1 MKKTRHACIV
11 ALSLFAALVAPLN
24 AGAQSAESVLID
36 DSDFLQALSPETH
49 RGVLLRQE
57 GRDNIMMV
65 GQAGLQPGIIELT
78 QQGQQNYAAASQY
91 AISQANHLDLFQAG
105 TENLSFT
112 VQAGESNTASI
123 EQSGADN
130 RSLVQ
135 QIGNDNSLVHQ
146 QMGDGLAMAVTQF
159 GGASAIIIQSPF

>member
-1 MKKTRHACIV
+1 MKKTSHACIV
-11 ALSLFAALVAPLN
+11 ALSLFAALGAPLT

-49 RGVLLRQE
+49 RGGLLRQE

-65 GQAGLQPGIIELT
+65 GQAGLQPGIIQLT

-91 AISQANHLDLFQAG
+91 ATRQANHLDLFQAG

-112 VQAGESNTASI
+112 VQAGESNRASI
-123 EQSGADN
+123 DQSGAEN

-146 QMGDGLAMAVTQF
+146 QLGDGLVMAVTQF